1 MNQIT
6 TVIFDMFETLAQ
18 NPPGHWRD
26 TFQQIVKDQG
36 YETHTERLWQ
46 EWTAAETEFRE
57 SRVKPGVAF
66 RSYFEGWRDNF
77 SQAFDS
83 LSLAGDA
90 EGASRRTIEDL
101 SRRPPYGETV
111 EALALVQ
118 RSWRIALLSNADD
131 DFLLPNVERL
141 GVEFESVLSSEKAR
155 VYKPRPELFQE
166 ILRRLKI
173 NPQEAV
179 YVGDKQL
186 EDVQGAQQI
195 GMRAI
200 WINRSKAAADP
211 QLPQPDYE
219 INSLL
224 QLPGLLAGEPAAQLT
239 KDGT

>member
-18 NPPGHWRD
+18 NPPGHWRT
-26 TFQQIVKDQG
+26 TFQEIIKDQG
-36 YETHTERLWQ
+36 YETHAEQLWQ

-57 SRVKPGVAF
+57 SRVKAGVAF
-66 RSYFEGWRDNF
+66 RNYFEGWRDNF
-77 SQAFDS
+77 AQAFAS
-83 LSLAGDA
+83 LGLAGDA

-101 SRRPPYGETV
+101 SRRPPYEETV
-111 EALALVQ
+111 EALGLVQ
-118 RSWRIALLSNADD
+118 RGWRIAVLSNADD

-141 GVEFESVLSSEKAR
+141 GVEFESVLSSEEAR
-155 VYKPRPELFQE
+155 VYKPRPELFRE
-166 ILRRLKI
+166 ILRRLKV

-195 GMRAI
+195 GMRAV
-200 WINRSKAAADP
+200 WINRSEAAADP

-224 QLPGLLAGEPAAQLT
+224 QLPRLLAGEPAS
-239 KDGT
+239 KDGA